1 MRNTTYG
8 AAMCAGALVASAIA
22 AAAADF
28 TLKVGYS
35 NREDPEHPAWAGLLV
50 MEEYIE
56 RDSDGR
62 IDVRLFPDGQ
72 LGKGQAV
79 LEQVKA
85 GAIEMTYAN
94 DGNINQVYPN
104 LQVFSIPYLFA
115 DRSVAH
121 KVLDGD
127 FGQSLM
133 QDMAETTGL
142 QVFAWSENGGFRHF
156 TNNVRPIRTP
166 SDMKGLKLRVQNI
179 PLHLEMVKNL
189 GASPTP
195 IAWKEL
201 YTALQTGVVDGQE
214 NPVNTFRIPRLE
226 EVQKYMVLDGHVY
239 AISAAVF
246 NRDWVA
252 SLPED
257 LQTVVRD
264 GTIAG
269 QAKTREMILGYEE
282 ESLAYLKDYGLEIY
296 EPTPEEKDLFREATK
311 EPAIAWLKDNI
322 TRGDLVDG
330 VLTEVARAAR

>member
-1 MRNTTYG
+1 MNKMALSTAVFVTALFAVTT
-8 AAMCAGALVASAIA
+8 I

-28 TLKVGYS
+28 TMKVGYS

-56 RDSDGR
+56 QNSNGR
-62 IDVRLFPDGQ
+62 IDVRLFPGGQ

-79 LEQVKA
+79 LEQVRA

-104 LQVFSIPYLFA
+104 LQTFSIPYLFPN
-115 DRSVAH
+115 REVAH
-121 KVLDGD
+121 AVLDGE
-127 FGQSLM
+127 FGQYLM
-133 QDMAETTGL
+133 QDMADTTGL
-142 QVFAWSENGGFRHF
+142 RVFAWSENGGFRHF
-156 TNNVRPIRTP
+156 SNNVRPIRSP
-166 SDMKGLKLRVQNI
+166 VDMKGLKLRVQNI

-201 YTALQTGVVDGQE
+201 YTSLQTGVVDGQE
-214 NPVNTFRIPRLE
+214 NPINTFRIPRLE

-246 NRDWVA
+246 NEAWVM
-252 SLPED
+252 SLPDD
-257 LQTVVRD
+257 LQAVVRN

-269 QAKTREMILGYEE
+269 QAKTRSLILEYEKD
-282 ESLAYLKDYGLEIY
+282 SLAYLTEYGLEIY
-296 EPTPEEKDLFREATK
+296 DPTPDEKNQFREATK

-322 TRGDLVDG
+322 TRPDLVDR
-330 VLTEVARAAR
+330 VLAEVERTVQ